1 MYKSICKYLT
11 ENSLLYKKQI
21 GFQSSHSTDR
31 AITQLV
37 DQVLQSF
44 VNHYFTLRTFLDL
57 PKDFDA
63 VDHSI

>member
-21 GFQSSHSTDR
+21 DR

>member
-1 MYKSICKYLT
+1 M
-11 ENSLLYKKQI
+11 LYKKQI